1 MSVIKLTKGMLT
13 PSFLLVLLAATAA
26 PAPDA
31 PVVKPVDVA
40 IVKETASKNSEP
52 ASEDTP
58 AVLKKKVVYPTTV
71 KVLKDVAYLNPE
83 RKEKADI
90 YTSLDHDIKKPLPG
104 IIVIHG
110 GGFNDGDKARSRE
123 LNICE
128 NLTLQGYVCMSI
140 NYKLRRVKD
149 QVTWPQSVYDA
160 KAAVRYLR
168 KEAKNLGVDPD
179 KIGVIGCSA
188 GCNLSMML
196 ATTGT
201 ADGFDAVKDEPYQ
214 DISSKVSCA
223 VGFYGAVDLMNYHDM
238 KMFAKTRDE
247 APELYKKGSP
257 INYLD
262 DKDPPMLLVHGTA
275 DVTVP
280 LSQSETFLK
289 IAKEKG
295 ANCSL
300 EIIPEAPHTFDL
312 QPKQRDLRPLVF
324 AFFDQHLK
332 GKVPVVEN
340 KTPVTK

>member
-1 MSVIKLTKGMLT
+1 MTT
-13 PSFLLVLLAATAA
+13 PSFLLAALLAVNS
-26 PAPDA
+26 
-31 PVVKPVDVA
+31 PVSETTSVKPAEPVP
-40 IVKETASKNSEP
+40 VKEAVTKTSEP

-71 KVLKDVAYLNPE
+71 KVQVDVVYLGGT

-90 YTSLDHDIKKPLPG
+90 YTPLNHDINKPLPG

-110 GGFNDGDKARSRE
+110 GGFNDGDKARARE

-140 NYKLRRVKD
+140 NYKLRRMKD

-160 KAAVRYLR
+160 KSAVRYMR

-196 ATTGT
+196 ATTGST
-201 ADGFDAVKDEPYQ
+201 DGFDVVKDEPYQ
-214 DISSKVSCA
+214 DISSKVACA
-223 VGFYGAVDLMNYHDM
+223 VGFYGAVDLINYHDM
-238 KMFAKTRDE
+238 KMFAKTREE

-280 LSQSETFLK
+280 LSQSESYLK
-289 IAKEKG
+289 VAKEKG
-295 ANCSL
+295 ARCAL

-312 QPKQRDLRPLVF
+312 QPKQRDLRPLVT

-332 GKVPVVEN
+332 GKVPVVES
-340 KTPVTK
+340 KTPATK

>member
-1 MSVIKLTKGMLT
+1 MIT
-13 PSFLLVLLAATAA
+13 PNLLLVALLAATA
-26 PAPDA
+26 PAAETPSVNSA
-31 PVVKPVDVA
+31 EPVVA
-40 IVKETASKNSEP
+40 KEVASKTSEP

-71 KVLKDVAYLNPE
+71 KVQKDVAYLGE
-83 RKEKADI
+83 TRKEKADI
-90 YTSLDHDIKKPLPG
+90 YSPLNHDVTKSLPG

-110 GGFNDGDKARSRE
+110 GGFNDGDKARGRE

-140 NYKLRRVKD
+140 NYKLRRMKD

-160 KAAVRYLR
+160 KSAVRYMR
-168 KEAKNLGVDPD
+168 KEAKNLGVDPE

-196 ATTGT
+196 ATTGPT
-201 ADGFDAVKDEPYQ
+201 DGFDVVKDEPYQ
-214 DISSKVSCA
+214 DISPKVSCA

-238 KMFAKTRDE
+238 KMFAKTREE

-262 DKDPPMLLVHGTA
+262 AKDAPMLLVHGTA

-280 LSQSETFLK
+280 LSQSESYLK
-289 IAKEKG
+289 VAKERG
-295 ANCSL
+295 ANCNL
-300 EIIPEAPHTFDL
+300 EIIPNAPHTFDL
-312 QPKQRDLRPLVF
+312 QPKQRDLRPLVTT
-324 AFFDQHLK
+324 FFDQHLK
-332 GKVPVVEN
+332 GK
-340 KTPVTK
+340 TPVTEVKDPTTK